1 MKKVITFGRN
11 ATIEHMNTKDYTL
24 SVDAQAKMLGKA
36 PVSVFK
42 YSVYNYK
49 TLSHAIVALPYWSK
63 EYINMVTLALYNDIK
78 VAVMLP
84 DNSTFRFEPGDVVEY
99 KAHNVMRKEL
109 RNQAIRW
116 SKQEDNQLLQDIENE
131 VKEKLNNLYSPRY
144 YTTLATKVLKTQNQ
158 IITAMKELGYSEDR
172 LPEVFVPS
180 LRHEDSCKYF
190 INLYANLYD
199 MSLNNAQDEAED
211 TIDLFNRYGG
221 GSGSWKVKQHGT
233 VIEVDKESGS
243 GYVNMYAREPRHIAP
258 DYTTMYAI
266 LYYMANDIMPE
277 IEPPFETE
285 SYDDYE
291 YRLSKEVED

>member
-24 SVDAQAKMLGKA
+24 SVDTQAKMLGKA

-63 EYINMVTLALYNDIK
+63 EYINMVTLALYNNIK

-84 DNSTFRFEPGDVVEY
+84 DNSTFKFEPGDVVEY

-116 SKQEDNQLLQDIENE
+116 SKQEDNQLLQDTENE
-131 VKEKLNNLYSPRY
+131 IKEKLNNLYSPRY
-144 YTTLATKVLKTQNQ
+144 RRTLGIRVLNTQFKIRTTMQ
-158 IITAMKELGYSEDR
+158 ELGYSKDR
-172 LPEVFVPS
+172 LPDIFMPRFE
-180 LRHEDSCKYF
+180 HEDDCKLF
-190 INLYANLYD
+190 ISTYASLYD
-199 MSLNNAQDEAED
+199 MSLNHEQDEAES

-243 GYVNMYAREPRHIAP
+243 GYVNMYAREPRHIGP
-258 DYTTMYAI
+258 DYTTLYAI
-266 LYYMANDIMPE
+266 LYYMANDIMPI